1 MRSKSNHLF
10 LMLLVSIFEGNAKRE
25 YSAIYSLRNASP
37 TRLCYSCD
45 FFRAFV
51 VNVKDT
57 SRERK
62 KFRETFTERSK
73 VLRVTPRDEEKG
85 RMLSRM
91 PRKLETIRNILGKN
105 NKYSSYEARVYL
117 RRILPR
123 TRNDCSN
130 SSIHSLG
137 NREET

>member
-57 SRERK
+57 V